1 MMGWETLYSTGSSSS
16 QHCKPYLKD
25 KTTAASDSNGQSAE
39 ETNELSNYVG
49 ALLLRHI
56 TQLICNASAIQ
67 HVLPEEDFG
76 DVADVGEMGGD
87 LTECVRQASV

>member
-1 MMGWETLYSTGSSSS
+1 MGWETLYSTGSSSS

-25 KTTAASDSNGQSAE
+25 KTTVANGQSAE